1 MNWNVHEFIWL
12 DWIIIV
18 VGILAITWAIWRT
31 IQKDKRLQQGADSE
45 DYLFGKG
52 EPWYI
57 IGAAI
62 FAANIGSEHLVG
74 LAGTGA
80 KDGVGMAHWEMQG
93 WMILVLGWLFVP
105 FYQLMSNKMGK
116 IITMPDFLKY
126 RYTPATGSWLSIITL
141 ITYVLT
147 KVSVTAFTG
156 GIFMQS
162 LLGVPF
168 WYGAIGLIVLT
179 GIFTVLGGMK
189 GVMTLSAI
197 QTPILILGSFLVLFL
212 GLAALGGGNI
222 AAGWT
227 AMIDFAKTLNVGADG
242 VTYGTNHMFHFNM
255 KDPLYDS
262 YPGFWVLIGASI
274 IGFWYWCTD
283 QHIVQ
288 RVLGQ
293 RKGESNVEVMK
304 RARRGSIAAGY
315 FKLLP
320 VFMFLIPGMIA
331 AALAAR
337 PESGFSL
344 ENPDTA
350 FGSMVKFVLPAGVKG
365 IVTVGFISALVAS
378 LAAFFNSC
386 ATLFTED
393 FYKPNFKNRSESNYI
408 FVGRAATVVV
418 VVLGIVWIPVMMSL
432 GSLYE
437 YLQGIQSLL
446 APAMVAVFALGIF
459 SKKITPKAGEAGMIG
474 GFLVGMVRLLTN
486 VLTNTG
492 KNEMSGWIWEHT
504 AWFWQTNWLIFE
516 VWLLVFIVALM
527 VVVSFF
533 TPKPTMQQIEAVTFT
548 GDYRKQIAAS
558 WSKWDVIASL
568 GIIAFCA
575 LFYLY
580 FW

>member
-1 MNWNVHEFIWL
+1 MNWSSHEFIWL
-12 DWIIIV
+12 DWVIIA
-18 VGILAITWAIWRT
+18 VGICAVSWAVWRSV
-31 IQKDKRLQQGADSE
+31 QKDKRLQQGANSE

-80 KDGVGMAHWEMQG
+80 KSGVGMAHWEMQG
-93 WMILVLGWLFVP
+93 WMILILGWLFVP
-105 FYQLMSNKMGK
+105 FYQLMNTKLGK
-116 IITMPDFLKY
+116 IITMPDFLKN
-126 RYTPATGSWLSIITL
+126 RYTPRTGSWLSIITL
-141 ITYVLT
+141 IAYVLT

-156 GIFMQS
+156 GIFMES
-162 LLGVPF
+162 LLGLPF

-179 GIFTVLGGMK
+179 GIFTIFGGMK

-197 QTPILILGSFLVLFL
+197 QTPILIIGSFLVLFL
-212 GLAALGGGNI
+212 GLSALGDGNV
-222 AAGWT
+222 AHGWT
-227 AMIDFAKTLNVGADG
+227 AMMNYSKSLSVGADG
-242 VTYGTNHMFHFNM
+242 IAHGTNHMFHFETG
-255 KDPLYDS
+255 DPLYDD
-262 YPGFWVLIGASI
+262 YPGFWVFIGASI
-274 IGFWYWCTD
+274 IGFWYWATD

-293 RKGESNVEVMK
+293 TKGESNDVVMK
-304 RARRGSIAAGY
+304 RARRGTIAAGY
-315 FKLLP
+315 FKILP

-337 PESGFSL
+337 PGSGFTL
-344 ENPDTA
+344 TNPDTA

-365 IVTVGFISALVAS
+365 IVTIGFISALVAS

-393 FYKPNFKNRSESNYI
+393 FYKPMFKDKSEARYV

-418 VVLGIVWIPVMMSL
+418 VLLGIIWIPVMMSL
-432 GSLYE
+432 GSLYS

-446 APAMVAVFALGIF
+446 APAMVAVFVLGIF
-459 SKKITPKAGEAGMIG
+459 SKRITPKAGEAGLII
-474 GFLVGMVRLLTN
+474 GFLIGMARLLTN
-486 VLTNTG
+486 IFTNTG
-492 KNEMSGWIWEHT
+492 KNVMAGPLWESTH
-504 AWFWQTNWLIFE
+504 WFWHTNWLIFE
-516 VWLLVFIVALM
+516 IWLLVFIMLFM

-533 TPKPTMQQIEAVTFT
+533 TKKPTAQQIEFITFT
-548 GDYRKQIAAS
+548 GDYKKLIFKS
-558 WSKWDVIASL
+558 WNKWDVIASL
-568 GIIAFCA
+568 GVVTLCAAF
-575 LFYLY
+575 YWY

>member
-1 MNWNVHEFIWL
+1 MNWRTQEFIWL
-12 DWIIIV
+12 DWVIIA
-18 VGILAITWAIWRT
+18 VGLIGVTWAVWRS
-31 IQKDKRLQQGADSE
+31 IQKDKAKMKEANSE

-80 KDGVGMAHWEMQG
+80 KAGVGMAHWEMQG
-93 WMILVLGWLFVP
+93 WMILILGWMFVP
-105 FYQLMSNKMGK
+105 FYQLMNNKLGK
-116 IITMPDFLKY
+116 IITMPDFLKA

-141 ITYVLT
+141 IAYVLT

-156 GIFMQS
+156 GIFMES
-162 LLGVPF
+162 LLGLPF

-197 QTPILILGSFLVLFL
+197 QTPILIIGSFLVLFL
-212 GLAALGGGNI
+212 GLSALGGGNI
-222 AAGWT
+222 ADGWT
-227 AMIDFAKTLNVGADG
+227 AMIEYSKTLNVGADG
-242 VTYGTNHMFHFNM
+242 HAYGTNHMFHFETG
-255 KDPLYDS
+255 DPLYDD
-262 YPGFWVLIGASI
+262 YPGFWVFIGASI
-274 IGFWYWCTD
+274 IGLWYWATD

-293 RKGESNVEVMK
+293 TKGESNDVVMK

-337 PESGFSL
+337 PDSGFTL

-350 FGSMVKFVLPAGVKG
+350 FGAMVKFVLPAGVKG
-365 IVTVGFISALVAS
+365 IVTIGFISALVAS

-393 FYKPNFKNRSESNYI
+393 FYKPMFKNKSEATY
-408 FVGRAATVVV
+408 VLTGRIATIVVV
-418 VVLGIVWIPVMMSL
+418 ILGIVWIPVMMSL
-432 GSLYE
+432 GSLYD

-446 APAMVAVFALGIF
+446 APAMVAVFVLGIF
-459 SKKITPKAGEAGMIG
+459 SKKITPKAGEFGMIG
-474 GFLVGMVRLLTN
+474 GFIIGMIRLLTN
-486 VLTNTG
+486 IFTNNG
-492 KNEMSGWIWEHT
+492 KDVMSGWLWENT
-504 AWFWQTNWLIFE
+504 TWFWQTNWLIFE
-516 VWLLVFIVALM
+516 IWLLVFIMLMM

-533 TPKPTMQQIEAVTFT
+533 TPKPTAQQIDAITFDS
-548 GDYRKQIAAS
+548 DYKAQIRKS
-558 WSKWDVIASL
+558 WNKWDVIASL
-568 GIIAFCA
+568 GVVIFCV
-575 LFYLY
+575 LFYWY

>member
-1 MNWNVHEFIWL
+1 MNWNTHEFIWL
-12 DWIIIV
+12 DWIILIV
-18 VGILAITWAIWRT
+18 GMLAVSWAVWRSVR
-31 IQKDKRLQQGADSE
+31 KDKRQQQGVNSE

-80 KDGVGMAHWEMQG
+80 KAGVGMAHWEMQG
-93 WMILVLGWLFVP
+93 WMILILGWLFVP

-141 ITYVLT
+141 VSYVLT

-162 LLGVPF
+162 LLGLPF

-197 QTPILILGSFLVLFL
+197 QTPILIVGSFLVLFL
-212 GLAALGGGNI
+212 GLAALGEGSI
-222 AAGWT
+222 AVGWT
-227 AMIDFAKTLNVGADG
+227 SMIDYSKTLGIGADG
-242 VTYGTNHMFHFNM
+242 VAYGTNHMFHFNTG
-255 KDPLYDS
+255 DPLYDD
-262 YPGFWVLIGASI
+262 YPGFWVFIGASI

-293 RKGESNVEVMK
+293 RKGESNEVVMK

-315 FKLLP
+315 FKILP
-320 VFMFLIPGMIA
+320 VFMFLIPGMVA
-331 AALAAR
+331 VALAAR
-337 PESGFSL
+337 PDSGFTL
-344 ENPDTA
+344 DNPDTA

-365 IVTVGFISALVAS
+365 IVTIGFISALVAS

-393 FYKPNFKNRSESNYI
+393 FYKPKFKNKSESTYVL
-408 FVGRAATVVV
+408 VGRIATIVVV
-418 VVLGIVWIPVMMSL
+418 ILGIVWIPVMMSL
-432 GSLYE
+432 GSLYD

-459 SKKITPKAGEAGMIG
+459 SKKITPKAGESGMII
-474 GFLVGMVRLLTN
+474 GFMLGMLRLLTN
-486 VLTNTG
+486 IFTESGRADMTGWLWENT
-492 KNEMSGWIWEHT
+492 T
-504 AWFWQTNWLIFE
+504 WFWQTNWLIFE
-516 VWLLVFIVALM
+516 VWLLVFIMIMM
-527 VVVSFF
+527 VVVSIF
-533 TPKPTMQQIEAVTFT
+533 TPKPTAKQVEAITFDA
-548 GDYRKQIAAS
+548 DYKKQIRNS
-558 WSKWDVIASL
+558 WNKWDVIASL
-568 GIIAFCA
+568 GVVALCVAF
-575 LFYLY
+575 YIY

>member
-1 MNWNVHEFIWL
+1 MNWNSHEFIWL
-12 DWIIIV
+12 DWTIMA
-18 VGILAITWAIWRT
+18 VGILAVVWAVWSS
-31 IQKDKRLQQGADSE
+31 IQKHKRSQQGADSQ

-80 KDGVGMAHWEMQG
+80 KAGVGMAHWEMQG
-93 WMILVLGWLFVP
+93 WMILILGWLFVP
-105 FYQLMSNKMGK
+105 FYQLMNNKLGK
-116 IITMPDFLKY
+116 IITMPDFLKN

-141 ITYVLT
+141 IAYVLT

-156 GIFMQS
+156 GIFMES
-162 LLGVPF
+162 LLGLPF

-197 QTPILILGSFLVLFL
+197 QTPILIIGSFLVLFL
-212 GLAALGGGNI
+212 GLSALGSGNI
-222 AAGWT
+222 ADGWN
-227 AMIDFAKTLNVGADG
+227 AMIEYSKTLNVGADG
-242 VTYGTNHMFHFNM
+242 IAHGTNHMFHFETG
-255 KDPLYDS
+255 DPMYDD
-262 YPGFWVLIGASI
+262 YPGFWVFIGATI
-274 IGFWYWCTD
+274 IGFWYWATD

-293 RKGESNVEVMK
+293 RKGEPNDEVMK
-304 RARRGSIAAGY
+304 RARRGTIAAGY

-337 PESGFSL
+337 PGSGFTL
-344 ENPDTA
+344 DNPDTA

-365 IVTVGFISALVAS
+365 IVTIGFISALVAS

-393 FYKPNFKNRSESNYI
+393 FYKPNFKGRSEERYVL
-408 FVGRAATVVV
+408 VGRIATVVV
-418 VVLGIVWIPVMMSL
+418 VILGIGWIPVMMSL
-432 GSLYE
+432 GSLYS

-446 APAMVAVFALGIF
+446 APAMVAVFVLGIF
-459 SKKITPKAGEAGMIG
+459 SKKITPKAGEAGLIV

-486 VLTNTG
+486 IFTNTG
-492 KNEMSGWIWEHT
+492 KDVMTGWLWENT
-504 AWFWQTNWLIFE
+504 TWFWHTNWLIFE
-516 VWLLVFIVALM
+516 IWLLVFIMGVM
-527 VVVSFF
+527 VVVSLF
-533 TPKPTMQQIEAVTFT
+533 TPKPTAQQVEFITFT
-548 GDYRKQIAAS
+548 DDYKKQMWKS
-558 WSKWDVIASL
+558 WNKWDVIASL
-568 GIIAFCA
+568 GVVACCVAF
-575 LFYLY
+575 YIY

>member
-1 MNWNVHEFIWL
+1 MNWNSHEFIWL
-12 DWIIIV
+12 DWVIIV
-18 VGILAITWAIWRT
+18 VGILAVSWAVWRSV
-31 IQKDKRLQQGADSE
+31 QKDKRLQQGASSE

-80 KDGVGMAHWEMQG
+80 KSGVGMAHWEMQG
-93 WMILVLGWLFVP
+93 WMILILGWLFVP
-105 FYQLMSNKMGK
+105 FYQLMNNKMGK

-141 ITYVLT
+141 IAYVLT

-156 GIFMQS
+156 GIFMES
-162 LLGVPF
+162 LLGLPF

-197 QTPILILGSFLVLFL
+197 QTPILIIGSFLVLFL
-212 GLAALGGGNI
+212 GLSALGYGSI
-222 AAGWT
+222 ADGWT
-227 AMIDFAKTLNVGADG
+227 SMMEYAKTLNVGADG
-242 VTYGTNHMFHFNM
+242 HAYGTNHMFHFETG
-255 KDPLYDS
+255 DPLYDD
-262 YPGFWVLIGASI
+262 YPGFWVFIGASI

-293 RKGESNVEVMK
+293 QKGESNEVVMK
-304 RARRGSIAAGY
+304 RARRGTIAAGY

-320 VFMFLIPGMIA
+320 VFMFLIPGMVA

-337 PESGFSL
+337 PDSGFTL

-350 FGSMVKFVLPAGVKG
+350 FGAMVKFVLPAGVKG
-365 IVTVGFISALVAS
+365 IVTIGFISALVAS

-393 FYKPNFKNRSESNYI
+393 FYKPKFKDQSESTYVM
-408 FVGRAATVVV
+408 VGRIATAVV
-418 VVLGIVWIPVMMSL
+418 VVLGIIWIPIMMSL
-432 GSLYE
+432 GSLYD

-459 SKKITPKAGEAGMIG
+459 SKRITPKAGEAGMIV
-474 GFLVGMVRLLTN
+474 GFIIGMVRLLTN
-486 VLTNTG
+486 IFTNSGHDVMTG
-492 KNEMSGWIWEHT
+492 WYWEAT
-504 AWFWQTNWLIFE
+504 TWFWQTNWLIFE
-516 VWLLVFIVALM
+516 IWLLVFIMVLM

-533 TPKPTMQQIEAVTFT
+533 TPKPTAQQIDAITFT
-548 GDYRKQIAAS
+548 SDYKKQIWRS
-558 WSKWDVIASL
+558 WDRWDVLASL
-568 GIIAFCA
+568 GVVISCG
-575 LFYLY
+575 LFYWY